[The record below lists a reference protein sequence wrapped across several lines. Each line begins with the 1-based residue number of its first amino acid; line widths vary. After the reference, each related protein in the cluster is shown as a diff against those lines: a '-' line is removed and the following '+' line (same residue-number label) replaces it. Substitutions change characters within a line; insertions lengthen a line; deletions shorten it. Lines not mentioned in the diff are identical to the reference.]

1 MILFAPYTTSSSA
14 EAQFRKITHRQ
25 STTTSPFGD
34 DRFSDPVV
42 RADPLDDTTNQQPGN
57 VRGYA
62 GEGLRSGY
70 TLEEGDNDRW
80 VKFAK
85 PSVYLRTQKWT
96 E

>member
-1 MILFAPYTTSSSA
+1 M
-14 EAQFRKITHRQ
+14 
-25 STTTSPFGD
+25 
-34 DRFSDPVV
+34 